1 MSEKMTLTRKVSGR
15 VFTVELPA
23 EREEE
28 TGQLAVH
35 IDVAQAGELAIA
47 AALALEGPAD
57 GASFRFMRT
66 TLGLRATELA
76 GWLDVRAETLSR
88 WETAERDVDRTAWL
102 ALGTLVLERLGRA
115 TDLQV
120 RMQGLV
126 DGVKPAKEARISL

>member
-76 GWLDVRAETLSR
+76 GWLDVRAETLSSWRPPSATSTAPPGLR
-88 WETAERDVDRTAWL
+88 WGRWFSSASAVRRTSRCGCSAWST
-102 ALGTLVLERLGRA
+102 G
-115 TDLQV
+115 
-120 RMQGLV
+120 
-126 DGVKPAKEARISL
+126 